1 MDSSAFITICI
12 LRGASQV
19 VLVVKNPRANAGAAE
34 DAGSIP
40 GSGGSP
46 GGSPGGGRG
55 HSLQYSGLE
64 NPHGQRSLVGYRPW
78 GHTVRLD

>member
-12 LRGASQV
+12 PRVASQV
-19 VLVVKNPRANAGAAE
+19 VLVVKNPHANAGAE

-64 NPHGQRSLVGYRPW
+64 NPHGQRSLVDYRPW
-78 GHTVRLD
+78 GRTVRLD